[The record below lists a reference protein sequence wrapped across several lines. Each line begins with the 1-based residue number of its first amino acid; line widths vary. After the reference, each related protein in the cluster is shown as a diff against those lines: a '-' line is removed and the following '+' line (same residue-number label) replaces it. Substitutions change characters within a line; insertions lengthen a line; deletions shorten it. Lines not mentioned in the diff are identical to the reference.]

1 MPKAS
6 ISDNGIVYRAIRSSG
21 WIDENNNVALAA
33 FVLRES
39 DKGELS
45 ILLKA
50 NCVLRICS
58 AGLKSCW
65 GEILLN
71 VEKVKKL
78 NLEIKPAPLSHSPD
92 HAVILNLPLP
102 ENFIE
107 AERMATLLVDSVES
121 VHKKPEKY
129 GQKLQ
134 L

>member
-1 MPKAS
+1 MPKAL
-6 ISDNGIVYRAIRSSG
+6 IFDNGIVYRAIRSSG
-21 WIDENNNVALAA
+21 WIDENNNVTPAA
-33 FVLRES
+33 FVLREN

-50 NCVLRICS
+50 SCALRICS

-71 VEKVKKL
+71 VEKIKKL
-78 NLEIKPAPLSHSPD
+78 NLEIKPDPLDNIPH

-107 AERMATLLVDSVES
+107 AERMATLLVESVES
-121 VHKKPEKY
+121 VDKKSEKY
-129 GQKLQ
+129 GQKL
-134 L
+134 